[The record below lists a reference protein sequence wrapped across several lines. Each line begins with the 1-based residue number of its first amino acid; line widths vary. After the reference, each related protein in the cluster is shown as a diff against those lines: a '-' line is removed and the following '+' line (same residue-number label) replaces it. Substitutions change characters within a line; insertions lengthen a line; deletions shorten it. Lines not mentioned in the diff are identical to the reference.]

1 MFTSADLIEAL
12 RRRMRRSIRPPP
24 PSGEFPPAWRA
35 WFESMGAEA
44 GAVTGAPAPEI
55 VAVMLQREPVAAPGW
70 VQLNRWQAFTALWR
84 QQWHPA
90 SEDERWLRVSATVL
104 SLVLHV
110 VFVVLLVWLMHARF
124 MLMPQPAQ
132 RGEHVVEV
140 TFIGAGTAEEEAGG
154 GPPQTAQVVEDAERS
169 ASPAPAEPPRPS
181 SQPSLPPPSV
191 ARSEPTPPLPS
202 PPPVEQPLA
211 VTETSQPD
219 MRFVAPPPRS
229 PELAQPRIEMPEV
242 PVRSRDIEVVE
253 IPDLPT
259 PPTRPLPQAPVEVPD
274 LEQPP
279 VDLVEREIAAPL
291 PRIRTP
297 ELEAPAVAAPDL
309 QREARRIRTREIPL
323 RPAAGER
330 AADADAAERSAA
342 AATQPAG
349 EGAPP
354 SPSIASETAGGTR
367 PAAPAA
373 GSGAAQTP
381 APGAWQ
387 TPRRGDDWGDSARE
401 QPGGQQGTSSLFN
414 ADGSPRLPEGTAR
427 VGGGLPPGTI
437 TEDFEKIDRMGT
449 WLKRPPTDYEPTSFD
464 RFWVPNETLLEE
476 WVRRSIRTVLIP
488 IPGTTKTIRCDV
500 ITLALAG
507 GCSITDP
514 NMQDVEAEARP
525 PPDVPFKREL
535 FEDPDSLGD

>member
-12 RRRMRRSIRPPP
+12 RRRMRRSIRPLP
-24 PSGEFPPAWRA
+24 PSGEFPSAWQA
-35 WFESMGAEA
+35 WFQSMRAGA
-44 GAVTGAPAPEI
+44 GAVTGAPAAAI
-55 VAVMLQREPVAAPGW
+55 VAIMVQREPAAPAAW

-104 SLVLHV
+104 SLVFHI

-140 TFIGAGTAEEEAGG
+140 EFIGEGTPEEEGG
-154 GPPQTAQVVEDAERS
+154 GPPQSALVVEET
-169 ASPAPAEPPRPS
+169 APTAAAAPVEPPRPS
-181 SQPSLPPPSV
+181 SEPLLPPPSV
-191 ARSEPTPPLPS
+191 TRPEPTPPLPS
-202 PPPVEQPLA
+202 PPPVEQPLT
-211 VTETSQPD
+211 VTETPQPD
-219 MRFVAPPPRS
+219 TRFVVPPPRA
-229 PELAQPRIEMPEV
+229 PELAQPQIEMPEV
-242 PVRSRDIEVVE
+242 PPVRSRDIEVVE
-253 IPDLPT
+253 VPDLPT
-259 PPTRPLPQAPVEVPD
+259 PRTRALPQAQVEVPD

-279 VDLVEREIAAPL
+279 IDVVEREIATPL
-291 PRIRTP
+291 PRVRTP
-297 ELEAPAVAAPDL
+297 ELEAPVVVAPDL
-309 QREARRIRTREIPL
+309 QRESPQIRTREIPL
-323 RPAAGER
+323 RSAADER
-330 AADADAAERSAA
+330 AAEAAAQSAA
-342 AATQPAG
+342 TAAQRAE
-349 EGAPP
+349 EGSTP
-354 SPSIASETAGGTR
+354 SPSTASETASGTR

-373 GSGAAQTP
+373 GSGVAQTP

-387 TPRRGDDWGDSARE
+387 TPQRGDDWGDSARE
-401 QPGGQQGTSSLFN
+401 QAGGQQGTSSLFN
-414 ADGSPRLPEGTAR
+414 PDGSPRLADGTAP

-437 TEDFEKIDRMGT
+437 TEDYEKIDRMGT
-449 WLKRPPTDYEPTSFD
+449 WLRRPPTDYEPTSFD

-476 WVRRSIRTVLIP
+476 WVRRSIQTVLIP
-488 IPGTTKTIRCDV
+488 IPGTSKSIRCDV

-535 FEDPDSLGD
+535 FEDQESLGD